1 MPIALVLWFGRV
13 FSSHVLNY
21 TATSHLMSSFHPHD
35 FQTQPPFS
43 MFSPALGRGKTT
55 PYIPTA
61 KAGSFTAILGNTKI
75 IIFLRQLSDE
85 DIPFIG
91 ISCFERFMIEKQ
103 MVVLQPIFQVD
114 IHAGVG

>member
-61 KAGSFTAILGNTKI
+61 KAGSFTAILGKDPSIPSRVRPNLQI
-75 IIFLRQLSDE
+75 LR
-85 DIPFIG
+85 I
-91 ISCFERFMIEKQ
+91 
-103 MVVLQPIFQVD
+103 
-114 IHAGVG
+114 